1 LEASEKDGNT
11 LRFAVAFTAVVATS
25 FCFALRALVIDDWG
39 VEFGLSE
46 TQKGELLGVGLW
58 PFSISIVLLGFLV
71 DRIGFKAT
79 FWFAAACHVSG
90 LALVLSATGYWSLYF
105 GTFVMA
111 LGNGAVEAAANP
123 LIATLYR
130 RDKATW
136 LNRLHAG
143 WPGGLV
149 LSGLMAIALGA
160 RVDWR
165 VKVALMALPLATYAA
180 LLVRGRFPVSERVS
194 AGISYKAM
202 LAEGGF
208 LSAGVVIA
216 LVMLEVGRIA
226 GLNSLTVAVAIGLL
240 TAGYAAV
247 SRSAGRPLY
256 LMLVLIMIPQAITEL
271 STDSWISS
279 LMEPEMTRL
288 GLQAGWVL
296 VYTSM
301 LMFVVRIFAGSM
313 IHRIKPLGVLAMASA
328 LAALGLFLL
337 AGATG
342 PAVMAAATLYGV
354 GKSFF
359 WGTSLGVASEQ
370 FPEGGAITI
379 NFMAGAGMLA
389 AGILGSV
396 MLGTAQD
403 HATSRALTEYDA
415 ANRTTFAQTY
425 LSAPRTGLFG
435 SYEALDPKKL
445 ATAPAADRDLLMGVA
460 AASKKTALRDV
471 AVLPAVTL
479 LAYLALIA
487 TFRRRGG
494 YRPVTL
500 G

>member
-1 LEASEKDGNT
+1 LKASEKGGDSLNFT
-11 LRFAVAFTAVVATS
+11 VAFAAIVATS

-58 PFSISIVLLGFLV
+58 PFSITIVLLSLLV

-79 FWFAAACHVSG
+79 FWFAAACHVGG
-90 LALVLSATGYWSLYF
+90 LALVLTAQGYWSLYF

-123 LIATLYR
+123 LIATLYC
-130 RDKATW
+130 RDKAAW

-160 RVDWR
+160 GVNWR
-165 VKVALMALPLATYAA
+165 IKVALMAIPVATYAV
-180 LLVRGRFPVSERVS
+180 LLLRRRFPVSERVS
-194 AGISYKAM
+194 AGIPYKAM

-208 LSAGVVIA
+208 LSAGIVIA
-216 LVMLEVGRIA
+216 LVMLEVGRVA
-226 GLNSLTVAVAIGLL
+226 GLDPMAVAVAIAVL
-240 TAGYAAV
+240 TGGYAAV
-247 SRSAGRPLY
+247 ARSAGRPLY
-256 LMLVLIMIPQAITEL
+256 LVLVLIMIPQAITEL

-279 LMEPEMTRL
+279 LMEPEMTSI

-301 LMFVVRIFAGSM
+301 LMFVVRIFAGTI

-328 LAALGLFLL
+328 LTAFGLFLL

-342 PAVMAAATLYGV
+342 PALMAAATLYGV

-370 FPEGGAITI
+370 FPQGGAITI

-396 MLGTAQD
+396 MLGAAQD
-403 HATSRALTEYDA
+403 HATTRTLIDYDA
-415 ANRTTFAQTY
+415 ANRTSFAETY
-425 LSAPRTGLFG
+425 LSAPKMSLFG
-435 SYEALDPKKL
+435 SYKALDRRKL
-445 ATAPAADRDLLMGVA
+445 VEAPAADRQVLAGVA
-460 AASKKTALRDV
+460 AASKKAALRDV
-471 AVLPAVTL
+471 AILPAATF